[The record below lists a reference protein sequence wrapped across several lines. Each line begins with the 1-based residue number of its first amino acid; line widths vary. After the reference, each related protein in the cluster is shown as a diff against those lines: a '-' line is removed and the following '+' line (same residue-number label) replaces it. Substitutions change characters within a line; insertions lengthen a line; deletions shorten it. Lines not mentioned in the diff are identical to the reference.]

1 MDQKNF
7 IVAIVLSVLI
17 IVGWQAV
24 FPPAKPPVN
33 QQQTASTQ
41 NGTPQA
47 PTGQPGA
54 PGAPGTQG
62 TVQPGTPA
70 AQPAQVVSR
79 SEALARSP
87 RVTFDTPEL
96 IGSIALKGARIDDV
110 RLVKYRVT
118 VDPKSEPVPV
128 LSPVGGEHPYYA
140 EFGWSPADPSIKVPG
155 PDTLW
160 TADQRHGRARQ
171 AGAAYL
177 GQWPGPDLRASTSRS
192 TNSSCSTSSR
202 ASRTRPTSRSRSIPG
217 AWSSV
222 TASPRPRASTSCT
235 RAPTASSTAA

>member
-17 IVGWQAV
+17 IVGWQYA

-41 NGTPQA
+41 NGTAPQA
-47 PTGQPGA
+47 PSGA

-62 TVQPGTPA
+62 AAQPGAPA
-70 AQPAQVVSR
+70 AQPAQIVSR

-96 IGSIALKGARIDDV
+96 VGSIALKGGRIDDV

-118 VDPKSEPVPV
+118 VDPKSDPVPPK
-128 LSPVGGEHPYYA
+128 LSCQSA
-140 EFGWSPADPSIKVPG
+140 E
-155 PDTLW
+155 
-160 TADQRHGRARQ
+160 RA
-171 AGAAYL
+171 
-177 GQWPGPDLRASTSRS
+177 
-192 TNSSCSTSSR
+192 
-202 ASRTRPTSRSRSIPG
+202 
-217 AWSSV
+217 
-222 TASPRPRASTSCT
+222 
-235 RAPTASSTAA
+235 

>member
-17 IVGWQAV
+17 IVGWQYA

-54 PGAPGTQG
+54 PGAPGSQG
-62 TVQPGTPA
+62 TVQPGAPA
-70 AQPAQVVSR
+70 AQPAQIVGR

-96 IGSIALKGARIDDV
+96 VGSIALKGGRIDDV
-110 RLVKYRVT
+110 RL
-118 VDPKSEPVPV
+118 
-128 LSPVGGEHPYYA
+128 
-140 EFGWSPADPSIKVPG
+140 
-155 PDTLW
+155 
-160 TADQRHGRARQ
+160 
-171 AGAAYL
+171 
-177 GQWPGPDLRASTSRS
+177 
-192 TNSSCSTSSR
+192 
-202 ASRTRPTSRSRSIPG
+202 
-217 AWSSV
+217 
-222 TASPRPRASTSCT
+222 
-235 RAPTASSTAA
+235 